1 MPNVC
6 FDFPVDIFAAVR
18 RSPDEFAREMRL
30 AAAMR
35 WYARGEMSQERAAE
49 LAGLSRAAF
58 LRALADEKVD
68 VFVVDMDDLKQE
80 LERG

>member
-1 MPNVC
+1 MLNVC
-6 FDFPVDIFAAVR
+6 FDLPVDIFAAVR

-68 VFVVDMDDLKQE
+68 VFVVDMGDLKQE